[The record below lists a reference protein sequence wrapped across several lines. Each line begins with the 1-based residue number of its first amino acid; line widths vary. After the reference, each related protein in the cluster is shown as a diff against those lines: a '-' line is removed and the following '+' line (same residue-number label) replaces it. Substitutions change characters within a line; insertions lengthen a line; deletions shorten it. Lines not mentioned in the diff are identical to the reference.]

1 MSPQQQQMAYLQAQ
15 SVTETP
21 RQTEYRLFA
30 QVTKALLDVDGS
42 DYKVL
47 ARAVN
52 WNRRLWLTLQDDCAS
67 DDNKLPDAVRAGII
81 SLAIWVDKQSRDALR
96 RQAGIDALIEVNRII
111 MDGLAQTQGADSE
124 NPAPYA
130 TESA

>member
-15 SVTETP
+15 NVTEAP

-67 DDNKLPDAVRAGII
+67 DDNKLPDSVRAGII

-111 MDGLAQTQGADSE
+111 MDGLAQTQGEDSD